1 MASSL
6 WRVLV
11 IAHRYLGI
19 AVGVLML
26 MWFAS
31 GIVMMY
37 VGFPQGIGKERLGAL
52 APIAWQGCCR
62 IEGPLDDNDAFER
75 VEVETL
81 LGKPVL
87 RLRRPPLPER
97 VIDLDSGAAKEID
110 FDLAQSIARDASP
123 RLVGTEAPIAEAEE
137 IEEDDQWT
145 VGRYR
150 ADRPLF
156 RFAFADPA
164 ATTLYVSGTSG
175 RIVLRTTASQRF
187 WNWLGAVP
195 HWIYPT
201 ALRSNGLLWSRIVI
215 WASIIGIFLTVLG
228 LYLGIA
234 QIKRGKR
241 VSPYRGLFFW
251 HHMTGLVFGIITLTF
266 VASGLVSMNPWG
278 FLEGRRSGERALIEG
293 AAMRWGAIKASL
305 EAVKAQA
312 PHAVSLATAPLAG
325 RLYWLAIDGAGQ
337 VTRID
342 AAGHPAPLTA
352 ADLAAAA
359 QRIGGANA
367 VASQEMLARED
378 AYYFAHHDDVV
389 LPVYRIILDNADA
402 TRFYLDPA
410 TGVLLKRA
418 DANARWQRWL
428 FSGFHRLDFTEGMRH
443 RPLWDI
449 VMIVLLVGGIG
460 LGATGVYLAIRRIR
474 VDVAAL
480 ARLGEAAR
488 TWFATPKAATTPPE
502 S

>member
-52 APIAWQGCCR
+52 APIVWQGCCR
-62 IEGPLDDNDAFER
+62 VEGPLDDNDAFER

-81 LGKPVL
+81 FGKPVL

-266 VASGLVSMNPWG
+266 GP
-278 FLEGRRSGERALIEG
+278 
-293 AAMRWGAIKASL
+293 
-305 EAVKAQA
+305 
-312 PHAVSLATAPLAG
+312 AG
-325 RLYWLAIDGAGQ
+325 SSR
-337 VTRID
+337 
-342 AAGHPAPLTA
+342 
-352 ADLAAAA
+352 
-359 QRIGGANA
+359 
-367 VASQEMLARED
+367 
-378 AYYFAHHDDVV
+378 
-389 LPVYRIILDNADA
+389 
-402 TRFYLDPA
+402 
-410 TGVLLKRA
+410 
-418 DANARWQRWL
+418 
-428 FSGFHRLDFTEGMRH
+428 
-443 RPLWDI
+443 
-449 VMIVLLVGGIG
+449 
-460 LGATGVYLAIRRIR
+460 
-474 VDVAAL
+474 
-480 ARLGEAAR
+480 
-488 TWFATPKAATTPPE
+488 
-502 S
+502 

>member
-1 MASSL
+1 MASGL
-6 WRVLV
+6 WRGLV

-37 VGFPQGIGKERLGAL
+37 VAFPQGIGKARLGAL

-62 IEGPLDDNDAFER
+62 VEGPLDDSDAFER
-75 VEVETL
+75 AEVETL
-81 LGKPVL
+81 LGRPVL

-97 VIDLDSGAAKEID
+97 VIDLNSGAAKEID
-110 FDLAQSIARDASP
+110 FDLAQSIARDSAP
-123 RLVGTEAPIAEAEE
+123 RFVATDAPIAAAEE
-137 IEEDDQWT
+137 IEDDQWT

-215 WASIIGIFLTVLG
+215 WASIIGTFLTVLG

-251 HHMTGLVFGIITLTF
+251 HHMTGLVFGVVTLTF

-278 FLEGRRSGERALIEG
+278 FLDSRRGGGERARIEG

-305 EAVKAQA
+305 EAVKGQA
-312 PHAVSLATAPLAG
+312 PHAVSLATAPMAG
-325 RLYWLAIDGAGQ
+325 RLYWLATDGAGQ

-359 QRIGGANA
+359 LRIGGANA
-367 VASQEMLARED
+367 IASQEMLARED

-389 LPVYRIILDNADA
+389 LPVYRIILNDADA
-402 TRFYLDPA
+402 TRFYLDPT
-410 TGVLLKRA
+410 TGALLRRA
-418 DANARWQRWL
+418 DADARWQRWL
-428 FSGFHRLDFTEGMRH
+428 FSGLHRLDFTAGLRA
-443 RPLWDI
+443 RPLWDL
-449 VMIVLLVGGIG
+449 VMIILLVGGIG
-460 LGATGVYLAIRRIR
+460 LSATGVYLAIRRFR

-480 ARLGEAAR
+480 ARFGGAVR
-488 TWFATPKAATTPPE
+488 TRFATPEPATTPPE